1 MRSWKFS
8 ASFVTLF
15 VCASALHATV
25 LVPAEFR
32 EVVNGSDLIAYGRV
46 VSVAPV
52 RVEGQTRI
60 DSLVTFEVG
69 SWLKGGG
76 ESSITFW
83 TPGGQLGRYRSVRV
97 GAPTFNVGDEAV
109 MFLTSAGQPVP
120 TVFGM
125 SQGVFRVR
133 RDPDTGER
141 MVVPPPLL
149 AAGNEPQTLRRGDR
163 TRQPV
168 PLDTF
173 GAQVRSVMA
182 EPRGA
187 VR

>member
-1 MRSWKFS
+1 MRSSKSCALSVVVF
-8 ASFVTLF
+8 A
-15 VCASALHATV
+15 CASVLHATV

-46 VSVAPV
+46 ASVTAL
-52 RVEGQTRI
+52 RIDGQTRI

-76 ESSITFW
+76 ESSITFR
-83 TPGGQLGRYRSVRV
+83 TLGGELGRYRSVVV
-97 GAPTFNVGDEAV
+97 GAPTFTPGDEAV
-109 MFLTSAGQPVP
+109 MFLKSAGQPVP
-120 TVFGM
+120 TVFGLN
-125 SQGVFRVR
+125 QGVFRVR

-149 AAGNEPQTLRRGDR
+149 AASNEPQTLRRGDR
-163 TRQPV
+163 TRKPV

-187 VR
+187 AR